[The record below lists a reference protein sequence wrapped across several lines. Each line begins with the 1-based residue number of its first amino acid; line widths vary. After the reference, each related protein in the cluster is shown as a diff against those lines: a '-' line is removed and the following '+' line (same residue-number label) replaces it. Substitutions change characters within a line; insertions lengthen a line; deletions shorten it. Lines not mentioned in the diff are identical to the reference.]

1 MREGLG
7 FQTLLFHVPSAAK
20 ANGIAR
26 STVAR
31 SWALVLSGQWRAI
44 AARGNPKRSPRRT
57 GPVLLAQI
65 WIEVVGE
72 LTGSPS
78 RC

>member
-26 STVAR
+26 PIAAR

-44 AARGNPKRSPRRT
+44 AARGNPKRSPRRASLD
-57 GPVLLAQI
+57 LLAQM